1 MFLAIVSHCLMN
13 RRMDSADLKCAK
25 GRRRRVIDNGSHLQ
39 TLEGTA
45 RFRKTALV
53 PKIEVSRL
61 TEL

>member
-25 GRRRRVIDNGSHLQ
+25 GRHRRVIDSGSHPQ
-39 TLEGTA
+39 ALEGTD
-45 RFRKTALV
+45 RFRRAALG
-53 PKIEVSRL
+53 PTMEVSRL